1 MSQAYWNQGIG
12 PSTPNVRELPL
23 NYFMNVA
30 QLPLGNRR
38 AMLRGMRNVQKD
50 EVQPNEVQPDQQPPQ
65 SGDPCLDPMCE
76 YCQCGNKGQ
85 CVKAIGV
92 L

>member
-12 PSTPNVRELPL
+12 ASTPTLRELPL
-23 NYFMNVA
+23 HYFMRVS
-30 QLPLGNRR
+30 QLPMDNRR
-38 AMLRGMRNVQKD
+38 AMLHRGMKRDVD
-50 EVQPNEVQPDQQPPQ
+50 PSPQPPPQ

-76 YCQCGNKGQ
+76 YCQCGGKGQ
-85 CVKAIGV
+85 CAKATGV